1 MTKKTVVPTKK
12 RKRFCKQNIVAIV
25 YDFDGTLSPNNMQE
39 DTILDSYGLDHKRFW
54 ARSNALVVEKGYE
67 RTLAYLKLLACDEPF
82 KSKPLT
88 PQFLRSLATRV
99 QYYPGVADG
108 YFERMEKFIRSIP
121 EVKEW
126 GIQLEHY
133 IISSGLKDILDGTSI
148 RKHFKKI
155 YACEYEYQKGRP
167 VWPKLVINDTNKT
180 QFLFR
185 INKGKLNLNESI
197 NQHTPDADRRI
208 PFRNMIYVGDGLTD
222 VPSMTLVHKAG
233 GYAIAVYDS
242 EKEVP
247 ESVSDMV
254 SEKRA
259 EHFAP
264 ADFGADSLL
273 VKILKRTLKKIIHE
287 ISYDASS
294 RMSLN
299 WVAKEYPSHA

>member
-1 MTKKTVVPTKK
+1 MTRSTPKKKN
-12 RKRFCKQNIVAIV
+12 KQRIIAIV

-39 DTILDSYGLDHKRFW
+39 DTILDAYGLDHKKFW
-54 ARSNALVVEKGYE
+54 ARSNELTRKKGYE

-88 PQFLRSLATRV
+88 PQFLRGLANRIR
-99 QYYPGVADG
+99 YYDGVNDG
-108 YFERMEKFIRSIP
+108 YFGRLQEFMNSIP

-126 GIQLEHY
+126 GIELEHY
-133 IISSGLKDILDGTSI
+133 IVSSGLKDILDGTSI
-148 RKHFKKI
+148 KKYFKKI

-167 VWPKLVINDTNKT
+167 IFPKLVINDTNKT

-185 INKGKLNLNESI
+185 INKGKLELNESI
-197 NQHTPDADRRI
+197 NQHTPDHERRI

-233 GYAIAVYDS
+233 GYAIAVYDPA
-242 EKEVP
+242 KKVP

-264 ADFGADSLL
+264 ADFQANALL
-273 VKILKRTLKKIIHE
+273 VKIIQRTLKKIIHA

-294 RMSLN
+294 QLSLD
-299 WVAKEYPSHA
+299 WVAKEYPEHAKKN

>member
-1 MTKKTVVPTKK
+1 MSRLK
-12 RKRFCKQNIVAIV
+12 RKPKNTKRIIAIV

-39 DTILDSYGLDHKRFW
+39 DTILDSYGLDHRKFW
-54 ARSNALVVEKGYE
+54 ARSNELVIKKGYE

-88 PQFLRSLATRV
+88 PKFLRGLANRIP
-99 QYYPGVADG
+99 YYAGVDDG
-108 YFERMEKFIRSIP
+108 YFDRIQSFLDSIP

-148 RKHFKKI
+148 RKYFKKI
-155 YACEYEYQKGRP
+155 YACEYEYQNGRP
-167 VWPKLVINDTNKT
+167 IFPKLVINDTNKT

-185 INKGKLNLNESI
+185 INKGKLRLNESI
-197 NQHTPDADRRI
+197 NQHTPDEDRRI
-208 PFRNMIYVGDGLTD
+208 PFQNMIYVGDGLTD
-222 VPSMTLVHKAG
+222 VPSMTLMHKSG
-233 GYAIAVYDS
+233 GYAIAVYDPA
-242 EKEVP
+242 KKVP

-264 ADFGADSLL
+264 ADFRANSLL
-273 VKILKRTLKKIIHE
+273 VKILQRTLKKIIHA

-294 RMSLN
+294 QMSLD
-299 WVAKEYPSHA
+299 WVAKEYPQNVKKS

>member
-1 MTKKTVVPTKK
+1 MARSPSKKKKTP
-12 RKRFCKQNIVAIV
+12 RIVAIV

-39 DTILDSYGLDHKRFW
+39 DTILDAYNLDHKKFW
-54 ARSNALVVEKGYE
+54 ARSNELTKKKGYE

-88 PQFLRSLATRV
+88 PQFLRGLAGRIR
-99 QYYPGVADG
+99 YYEGVDSG
-108 YFERMEKFIRSIP
+108 YFDRLRKFMDSIP
-121 EVKEW
+121 EVSEW
-126 GIQLEHY
+126 GIKLEHY
-133 IISSGLKDILDGTSI
+133 IVSSGLKDILEGTSI
-148 RKHFKKI
+148 RKYFKKI
-155 YACEYEYQKGRP
+155 YACEYDYHKGRP
-167 VWPKLVINDTNKT
+167 IFPKLVINDTNKT

-197 NQHTPDADRRI
+197 NQHTPDSDRRI

-222 VPSMTLVHKAG
+222 VPSMTLIHKSG
-233 GYAIAVYDS
+233 GYAIAVYDPA
-242 EKEVP
+242 KDVP

-264 ADFGADSLL
+264 ADFRDNALL
-273 VKILKRTLKKIIHE
+273 VKILKRTLKKIIHT

-294 RMSLN
+294 KMSLD
-299 WVAKEYPSHA
+299 WVAKEYPDAK